1 MTGPAQGR
9 RVARSQ
15 RAGTR
20 LEGHSGRLRAHR
32 HGRRLSGG
40 APRTPAGQFILGS
53 VGQAAGRPGAAGRE
67 LSMPAATGGALVG
80 IGRGPGQGGAAEA
93 GDRRRRSHQG
103 HHRCRARHGHL
114 YRPRACAADAC
125 ARERIAGIR
134 AQRSRG
140 PPTRG
145 GLDAAPSAGRSAAL
159 SLTGAPRQ
167 GRRLTHRH
175 RAGGQLHIDRRFFHG
190 FRSGPAAAEVKRI
203 PLAASSER
211 RDRSESKGATQQ
223 APGRNRVG
231 ALASAL
237 AAQVGVQ
244 PGRMRNAAIA
254 RS

>member
-1 MTGPAQGR
+1 LTGPAQGG

-20 LEGHSGRLRAHR
+20 LEGHSGRLRVHR

-40 APRTPAGQFILGS
+40 APRAPAGQFILGS

-103 HHRCRARHGHL
+103 HHRCRVRHGHL
-114 YRPRACAADAC
+114 YRPGACAAGAC
-125 ARERIAGIR
+125 ARKRIAGIR
-134 AQRSRG
+134 AQRRRG

-145 GLDAAPSAGRSAAL
+145 GLDAAPSAGRCAAL
-159 SLTGAPRQ
+159 SLAGAPRQ

-175 RAGGQLHIDRRFFHG
+175 RAGGQLHIDRGFHG
-190 FRSGPAAAEVKRI
+190 LRSGPAPAEVKRI

-211 RDRSESKGATQQ
+211 RDRSESNGATQQ
-223 APGRNRVG
+223 APGNRAG

-237 AAQVGVQ
+237 APQVGVQ
-244 PGRMRNAAIA
+244 PRRTRNVAIA
-254 RS
+254 SS